1 MDRIV
6 PEVEIKLYVREHT
19 LTQFLY
25 DYLFFSTYLKF
36 GLSRLESIV
45 CVCMCFYSLLTV
57 LVLLSIN

>member
-45 CVCMCFYSLLTV
+45 CVCMCCLTV